1 MAEDRRVDRRP
12 NRHRAGDTQVDI
24 AVDERSG
31 LLIGRHGVEFD
42 IGLRPRRAKP
52 AKEPWNELEGGRVD
66 KAQAETTTG
75 TNAKLLGRPGNPL
88 RRDQKLS
95 GVGQKGGAV
104 GRQSH
109 PPRGALEERETEV
122 GFELPDLL
130 AERRLGDVKAVS
142 GPSEVQFLGHGD
154 ESIEA
159 PQVRQLTHARII
171 SIAPNSL
178 LHPHER
184 IGQTEAMGK
193 NKPPAKYSA
202 AGLLWRGLRKQSW
215 PRVWREPEFKSTY
228 DVVIIGGGVHG
239 LATAYYLASNHG
251 ITNIAVVDKQYL
263 GSGGSGRNTAIVRSN
278 YLTPEGVAFYDR
290 SLDLYNSMSNDLNL
304 NVMFSERG
312 HLTLAH
318 TDSALRTMNWRA
330 EVNKLQGINS
340 SVITPAEIK
349 KLTPSLD
356 VSADTRYPILG
367 ALYHPPG
374 GTIRHDAVVWGYAR
388 GADAYGV
395 DLHQKTEVLDILVE
409 GGSGP
414 EGKGPGGKVTGVRT
428 SKGDIHAPVVVN
440 CTAGWAS
447 QLSNMA
453 GVTLPI
459 TTHPLQAAVT
469 EPVKTF
475 LPTVVVSGS
484 LHVYVS
490 QTDRGELVFGASVDP
505 VATYNMGGTLEFT
518 EELAGHVLELMP
530 GISKMRLLRQWAG
543 LCDMTPDYS
552 PVMGPTPV
560 DGFYVD
566 VGWGTYGFKAGPV
579 SGEQMAA
586 CVANGTTPELIKP
599 FELSRFTEGT
609 LVGEKG
615 AAAVGH

>member
-1 MAEDRRVDRRP
+1 MARRVRP
-12 NRHRAGDTQVDI
+12 
-24 AVDERSG
+24 
-31 LLIGRHGVEFD
+31 
-42 IGLRPRRAKP
+42 
-52 AKEPWNELEGGRVD
+52 
-66 KAQAETTTG
+66 
-75 TNAKLLGRPGNPL
+75 
-88 RRDQKLS
+88 
-95 GVGQKGGAV
+95 
-104 GRQSH
+104 
-109 PPRGALEERETEV
+109 
-122 GFELPDLL
+122 
-130 AERRLGDVKAVS
+130 
-142 GPSEVQFLGHGD
+142 
-154 ESIEA
+154 
-159 PQVRQLTHARII
+159 AR
-171 SIAPNSL
+171 
-178 LHPHER
+178 
-184 IGQTEAMGK
+184 
-193 NKPPAKYSA
+193 YSA
-202 AGLLWRGLRKQSW
+202 FGLAWRGLRRTDW
-215 PRVWREPEFKSTY
+215 PRVWREPEWKSSY

-239 LATAYYLASNHG
+239 LATAYYLAADHG
-251 ITNIAVVDKQYL
+251 ITNVAVLDKTYL

-290 SLDLYNSMSNDLNL
+290 SLDLYNSMSTDLNL

-312 HLTLAH
+312 HMTLAH

-330 EVNKLQGINS
+330 EVNKLHDIDS

-349 KLTPSLD
+349 KLAPSLD
-356 VSADTRYPILG
+356 VSTDTRYPILG
-367 ALYHPPG
+367 ALHHPPG

-388 GADAYGV
+388 GADHLGV
-395 DLHQKTEVLDILVE
+395 DLHQRTEVLDIRGE
-409 GGSGP
+409 GGDGSD
-414 EGKGPGGKVTGVRT
+414 GKGPGGRVTGVRT
-428 SKGDIHAPVVVN
+428 SRGDIATPVVVN

-447 QLSNMA
+447 TIASMA
-453 GVTLPI
+453 GVRLPI

-469 EPVKTF
+469 EPVKMF

-484 LHVYVS
+484 RHVYVS

-505 VATYNMGGTLEFT
+505 VASYHMGGTLEFT

-560 DGFYVD
+560 EGFYLD

-586 CVANGTTPELIKP
+586 CVAEQTTPDLIAP
-599 FELSRFTEGT
+599 FALGRFTDGT